1 MHLLLSQDKKQN
13 REKKDNIII
22 NKEKITD
29 IHDNKYIETEDE
41 YVNDLS
47 NDSYEN
53 SKKITRLWTEK

>member
-53 SKKITRLWTEK
+53 SKKITRL